1 MNSAFYTAPS
11 YMSGG
16 YTVYGGSRRQR
27 GGGMFGSFRKMMA
40 PIGRQALTGLKSLAR
55 NKTVQRMAKQAAE
68 KSAEVLVGVAA
79 DAIQGRN
86 AGESFKERAQNAALE
101 ALGVT
106 HSENQVPR
114 KRRVRKLKQK
124 KRTARKAIVEPPAKK
139 RRQAYS
145 RAALNRKH
153 LF

>member
-1 MNSAFYTAPS
+1 
-11 YMSGG
+11 
-16 YTVYGGSRRQR
+16 
-27 GGGMFGSFRKMMA
+27 
-40 PIGRQALTGLKSLAR
+40 
-55 NKTVQRMAKQAAE
+55 
-68 KSAEVLVGVAA
+68 
-79 DAIQGRN
+79 
-86 AGESFKERAQNAALE
+86 
-101 ALGVT
+101 VT

>member
-1 MNSAFYTAPS
+1 
-11 YMSGG
+11 
-16 YTVYGGSRRQR
+16 
-27 GGGMFGSFRKMMA
+27 MFGSFRKMMA

-101 ALGVT
+101 ALG
-106 HSENQVPR
+106 
-114 KRRVRKLKQK
+114 
-124 KRTARKAIVEPPAKK
+124 
-139 RRQAYS
+139 
-145 RAALNRKH
+145 
-153 LF
+153 

>member
-1 MNSAFYTAPS
+1 
-11 YMSGG
+11 
-16 YTVYGGSRRQR
+16 
-27 GGGMFGSFRKMMA
+27 MFGSFRKMMA

-55 NKTVQRMAKQAAE
+55 NKTVQRIAKQAAE
-68 KSAEVLVGVAA
+68 KSAEVLAGVAV

-114 KRRVRKLKQK
+114 KRRVRKLKQR